1 MVPELVGGDSI
12 RKRTDLEET
21 NCLFG
26 VQPEKLGK
34 HFSSEE
40 NGRVCNGVGVFKK
53 NDIWSHFFWIEFLL
67 AVRFKCRNR
76 FGGRINVRINS
87 AVGNDPALARDTQ
100 SFDCQNCV
108 GLEKNYSFRTRKHF
122 AAREKRL
129 FNFDT

>member
-40 NGRVCNGVGVFKK
+40 NGRVCNGVGAFKK
-53 NDIWSHFFWIEFLL
+53 MTFGAISFGLNFF
-67 AVRFKCRNR
+67 
-76 FGGRINVRINS
+76 
-87 AVGNDPALARDTQ
+87 
-100 SFDCQNCV
+100 
-108 GLEKNYSFRTRKHF
+108 
-122 AAREKRL
+122 
-129 FNFDT
+129 